1 MIQDTLT
8 KIEAQIEGTDSI
20 KGGRKTELL
29 GLLTTLKTE
38 IDQLSQTNQDQAQT
52 ITGFA
57 QVSAHE
63 AIREEKNPQLL
74 KLSLDGLSA
83 SVEGFEQSHPKL
95 VDIVNRICTTLSNLG
110 V

>member
-20 KGGRKTELL
+20 KDGRKAELL

-38 IDQLSQTNQDQAQT
+38 INQLSQTNQDQAQT

-63 AIREEKNPQLL
+63 ATREEKNPQLL

>member
-1 MIQDTLT
+1 MIQDTLSR
-8 KIEAQIEGTDSI
+8 IEARIEKTESI
-20 KGGRKTELL
+20 KADSKVELL
-29 GLLTTLKTE
+29 ELLTTLKTE
-38 IDQLSQTNQDQAQT
+38 IDQLSQTNRDQAQT

-63 AIREEKNPQLL
+63 ATRDEKNPQLL

-95 VDIVNRICTTLSNLG
+95 VDIVNRICTTLSSLG

>member
-20 KGGRKTELL
+20 KGDRKAELL
-29 GLLTTLKTE
+29 TLLTTLKTE
-38 IDQLSQTNQDQAQT
+38 INQLSQTDQDQAQT

-63 AIREEKNPQLL
+63 AIRDEKNPQLL

>member
-20 KGGRKTELL
+20 KGGRKAELL

-38 IDQLSQTNQDQAQT
+38 IGQLSRTHTEQAQT

-57 QVSAHE
+57 QVSTHE
-63 AIREEKNPQLL
+63 ATRGERNPRLL
-74 KLSLDGLSA
+74 KLSLDGLAA
-83 SVEGFEQSHPKL
+83 SVDGIEESHPRL
-95 VDIVNRICTTLSNLG
+95 VGIVNRICTTLSNLG

>member
-20 KGGRKTELL
+20 KGDRKAELL

-63 AIREEKNPQLL
+63 ATREEKNPQLL

>member
-20 KGGRKTELL
+20 KGDRKAELL

-38 IDQLSQTNQDQAQT
+38 INQLSQTNQDQAQT

-63 AIREEKNPQLL
+63 AIRDEKNPHLL

>member
-1 MIQDTLT
+1 MIEDTLS
-8 KIEAQIEGTDSI
+8 KIEARIETTEAIKADS
-20 KGGRKTELL
+20 KVELL
-29 GLLTTLKTE
+29 GLITTLKTE

-52 ITGFA
+52 IAVFA

-63 AIREEKNPQLL
+63 ATRDEKNPQLL

-83 SVEGFEQSHPKL
+83 SVGGFEQSHPKL
-95 VDIVNRICTTLSNLG
+95 VDIVNRICTTLSSLG